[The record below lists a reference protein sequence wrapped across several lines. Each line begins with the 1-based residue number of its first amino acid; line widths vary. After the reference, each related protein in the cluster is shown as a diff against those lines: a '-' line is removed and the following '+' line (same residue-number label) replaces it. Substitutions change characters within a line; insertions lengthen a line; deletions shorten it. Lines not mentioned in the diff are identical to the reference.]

1 MSAGRIDILNSG
13 DGTSP
18 CVQRRVG
25 LVAPSGQDWSEMHNE
40 VPSLSENARVAQ
52 LDLERLPPKEKV
64 AGSSP
69 AMSTTLA
76 ATVGSPLDHG
86 CPACKA
92 PEGMPCKSAT
102 THYDRVRL
110 IRVSHV

>member
-1 MSAGRIDILNSG
+1 
-13 DGTSP
+13 
-18 CVQRRVG
+18 
-25 LVAPSGQDWSEMHNE
+25 
-40 VPSLSENARVAQ
+40 
-52 LDLERLPPKEKV
+52 
-64 AGSSP
+64 
-69 AMSTTLA
+69 MSTTLA